1 MAKQN
6 YHTASANIATNNMDA
21 RHERRIRIVQDLFAY
36 SFKNEKFI
44 EPHKDELFSSLI
56 KEMSSID
63 AAVVKYAPKFPLE
76 KISKIDL
83 AILRLAI
90 FELVIHPVEPKKVV
104 INEAVELA
112 KELGGEKSYLF
123 INGVLGKLIT
133 NE

>member
-1 MAKQN
+1 
-6 YHTASANIATNNMDA
+6 MDA

-56 KEMSSID
+56 KEMTAID

-90 FELVIHPVEPKKVV
+90 FELAIHPVEPKKVV